1 MIRSL
6 LVFLFVVAV
15 YFAIKS
21 VVRSAFKAYHEEDHR
36 PSRLMG
42 EEMVQDPQCR
52 TYVPK
57 GRAVTRRING
67 KLCYFCSDAC
77 AKQFEENSR
86 A

>member
-15 YFAIKS
+15 YYALKS
-21 VVRSAFKAYHEEDHR
+21 VVRSAVRAYREADR
-36 PSRLMG
+36 QRSRLMG
-42 EEMVQDPQCR
+42 EEMVQDPRCR

-67 KLCYFCSDAC
+67 KLCYFCSEAC
-77 AKQFEENSR
+77 ARQFEESSR